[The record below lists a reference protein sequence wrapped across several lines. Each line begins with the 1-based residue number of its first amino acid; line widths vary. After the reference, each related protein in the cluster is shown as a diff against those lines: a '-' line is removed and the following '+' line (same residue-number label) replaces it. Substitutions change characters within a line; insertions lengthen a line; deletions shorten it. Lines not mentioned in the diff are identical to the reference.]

1 MCQNNEETQ
10 SITSSYQGYMIF
22 ASRQLRDIYLYLQH
36 NIQESWFDSLG
47 TTNIIQ
53 YILFFKILYLMIDS
67 PFPSAAMA
75 NV

>member
-1 MCQNNEETQ
+1 
-10 SITSSYQGYMIF
+10 MIY
-22 ASRQLRDIYLYLQH
+22 ASRQLKYMHLYLQH
-36 NIQESWFDSLG
+36 NIQESWFDSLS

>member
-1 MCQNNEETQ
+1 MQAD
-10 SITSSYQGYMIF
+10 SW
-22 ASRQLRDIYLYLQH
+22 DICIYICN
-36 NIQESWFDSLG
+36 NIQESWFDSLS